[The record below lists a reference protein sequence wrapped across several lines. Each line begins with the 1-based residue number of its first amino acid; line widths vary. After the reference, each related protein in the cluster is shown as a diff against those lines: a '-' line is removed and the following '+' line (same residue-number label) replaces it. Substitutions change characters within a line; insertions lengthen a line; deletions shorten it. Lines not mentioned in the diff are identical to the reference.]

1 MDCWFD
7 LEDTAASNPTV
18 GHEQEPEQHTRDVAS
33 TMIATGTLASVN
45 NGLGSH
51 DQQSSDCKHEQ
62 KSQDSE
68 KPVSRWTRVCDFIDS
83 CVERSKTP
91 FPAAKVFSV
100 PMWGGLTGLCP
111 SGCGLPECLGC
122 GRNDSF
128 VVDCEDY
135 SWSRFSPSAGRR
147 LCVKTS
153 LEQLLQSL
161 TMNSKSGSGFFSVD
175 SRQGVSLSLPSVVY
189 YPDSGFLPALECMQ
203 YQMPSAEVGAQ
214 LMRRHFNMIAAILS
228 VDYVPFHDL
237 RWLAISAGIISVSDY
252 HRFNFVELLTLCV
265 DFSTHIPRDWLCW
278 LPWFDLCLFSSVL
291 VQRGFLSKPHGHLSV
306 CLRHGVKM
314 SRFDVGRASLF
325 GCNSDC
331 FLVPD
336 ALVSERREATMMQA
350 GGLDPLSSSTWANVA
365 SSAAPACCSGI
376 SMPSPE
382 GDVYCA
388 GNSGSSSSSSSSS
401 MAPKS
406 STSSPDLGMKKEEA
420 RDDEPSHGEWGD
432 AAWDEYF
439 IPVASAASI
448 CPDVFKDV
456 SAFVKR
462 KFDGIKDKM
471 SAVGSVISIYEKVR
485 TYVKSLGVTKQHL
498 GMLLGLVL
506 AFVFCMFVKKL
517 VRRGIAVKEVIL
529 SVCELVGDSLGELAS
544 AIKSAFGYFDNEEK
558 QEDALSFEL
567 REGKYV
573 FSGKA
578 EKPHVS
584 PDVKAT
590 SAQIISAVIGGAM
603 ATTLP
608 SSKPMKDRVLEGVK
622 LIVPLVATAGVCTQA
637 VYWIFTKLPSCCG
650 TMVQKVVGVN
660 PATRG
665 NARMYELMSSAAA
678 MTIKFRDAKPEELTV
693 EEAKSYINYYNDIL
707 CLIVSSSVA
716 APAIVSAARG
726 LLNDMQP
733 FVELCKIHLGD
744 GDNRV
749 TPLGLYLYGRPGI
762 GKSSVAPM
770 IAKGLF
776 PNREPS
782 ERMYTKNLDSAYWEG
797 YKAGTPM
804 LYFDEPHAASGQT
817 VEAFNTSILSMVSNA
832 AFTLNYANC
841 SEKGKVKLAVS
852 VVAISANIGP
862 TADIK
867 GLVAPEAFRRR
878 MMYWEVVLL
887 PEFADESGILEPKKI
902 AHFSE
907 QQHVDMAHLRF
918 VLRRVTNLRTGE
930 TDRGVQYC
938 LADMITIIKGK
949 LAEHESNYNSLKLI
963 AESKLTPSKVPE
975 HKGVE
980 NYMDRTVR
988 SGLRQVV
995 ATGSDQE
1002 HTEVTTTVEV
1012 KEPDVKDLCGA
1023 LVGLNEF
1030 PPRAGGPVQISD
1042 DGSLIINSKSFQ
1054 AFLAD
1059 AYPDWLHRL
1068 LDWSKILPAVLYNTT
1083 VVRSAHNVC
1092 LRMGE
1097 EYVRIGREERG
1108 GVVRV
1113 AVSAALSPDGD
1124 FGIGKIG
1131 VHLATKSIQRAVRN
1145 SPWFLEAIAKA
1156 QAFDAKTGKEFLVG
1170 QAWENAG
1177 YPEQKIKDTATG
1189 QLLEFFN
1196 MTPNF
1201 RVRDIEPWIE
1211 ILLRGHYN
1219 AMANKVIYMED
1230 TGSWE
1235 FKDDAVKRA
1244 IAINDVY
1251 TRSQQRYTYKW
1262 KQHAEKIRSSKLYR
1276 SAWELF
1282 MASWSYLGD
1291 VAKIPAAKLW
1301 GALNAH
1307 DIHENENLFNYAWTS
1322 FKCMS
1327 GFLLL
1332 LDGMLLLA
1340 SYAIPRMFRPHE
1352 RKLVMIGDRMF
1363 AEIDSKEI
1371 LRGRAVIQG
1380 MPIGNTEVVR
1390 ERVDEVLKHLPPQVK
1405 PQSHDSNDRDTI
1417 QEMRYIS
1424 REQAEEMYKK
1434 GFVSQQ
1440 FWEAWDNARSHQ
1452 EAATSRMATSGLV
1465 LPKKIRD
1472 NQFRLAFRKNGDEI
1486 RYMFG
1491 VGLVGG
1497 VALLPSH
1504 FFRATGPDGE
1514 CVMIK
1519 EELQMEFTRGKV
1531 TKALCFEPKRV
1542 VHWADETGVLDLVA
1556 YDFGMTV
1563 NAFHDIRGYIKDYD
1577 HVSNAASVPA
1587 LFCKKGD
1594 EDSPE
1599 TARMNLQRVYYSG
1612 QNNSYGPAETYIG
1625 NYWSYSLKSYGD
1637 CGAVLFSEEYG
1648 FMGLH
1653 TAIEMP
1659 RPPRHNGVGLA
1670 VRISKKIVDQFLA
1683 KCEVIIA
1690 CCAESPEVVSSDRM
1704 GLIIGDSTMV
1714 GQLVSSPAMPL
1725 KNTFK
1730 SLPYAQE
1737 EWASNDYLPAAFGE
1751 TPSQHRR
1758 ILEKSYA
1765 KLCRSVKHFPQRL
1778 VDAAERSIVDLF
1790 NTQEPFEKPRLLTD
1804 DETLNGGLPHLACMD
1819 VQTSAGSQFRH
1830 LAGRLPGKKA
1840 FLGEIKP
1847 YSLINP
1853 AFNQR
1858 LRNSE
1863 KLLQAGVMPD
1873 FLSDYSLK
1881 AEMRS
1886 KDRVIVG
1893 PGEIPSSRGIN
1904 VSPLDETLLMRK
1916 YFGHF
1921 VNFMHT
1927 TRLEMC
1933 IGMNVFSNDWNAM
1946 ILDLLRVSPVGF
1958 AMDYSGHE
1966 TNSTSQMF
1974 ESFHRVVE
1982 EYYCKGDSSPEHS
1995 MMRRRLLYGVC
2006 YHLTRIGNNVML
2018 KDEHLMSGSV
2028 ITAIMNSFV
2037 TMMHFRI
2044 AYLVLGRGTSLGSSL
2059 HHFNQVVC
2067 LKVYGDDNI
2076 ASIAATI
2083 PWFNPANIKRV
2094 MEPFGIV
2101 MTMADK
2107 VSAVTESFDDVLDL
2121 QFLKCTSRR
2130 GKGEIQGVEFFPV
2143 VEEASVVK
2151 SLMATS
2157 SKIDLHSIVLALGN
2171 DCLSRIW
2178 SSGSERFALWR
2189 KRIWKV
2195 WKKIGLAEIPISWDE
2210 VERRW
2215 YQGTVV
2221 EWATFAGFRV
2231 PQQVLHAP
2239 RIIATA
2245 DVPLTP
2251 AVELETTN
2259 LVETKVANTALEIS
2273 SFDSIGPILKRMIP
2287 VHRFTGQLS
2296 MNLSYILFGYPKLSM
2311 NSIFRYY
2318 SAMFQGFVGDLTLYV
2333 VPDDVNNVVSISFS
2347 GDSVVQSPEVSTF
2360 TWRSVSGPMMRQ
2372 KGSLLVRCPCLTTF
2386 NYVKTPLS
2394 VADVDTPA
2402 CFMGRVRITGV
2413 PAGTLYACL
2422 SDGARFFGLREI
2434 PRLNILGLDY
2444 PHPGGDE
2451 VTITEY
2457 ITVIHDPEYN
2467 LLDVPSQEWANT
2479 SQVNI
2484 SDVVPSTGA
2493 GPLTQF
2499 KAKSSIFTDGQLR
2512 QLQYTIKDGQG
2523 RNYIPGNT
2531 NRYVSLAALW
2541 AAPLSVRVN
2550 GAGAV
2555 VDRAQFSL
2563 PYSSYLGG
2571 TFHVIAGQ
2579 RILVADEVVVNNYSS
2594 KDGKKVAE
2602 IPLDR
2607 YYFRHLNSVTKT
2619 LPAEALATSPLRR
2632 MVSNEPIWCIREIP
2646 PVVLATA
2653 TQFAG
2658 EVVLHTEGGLP
2669 SASRNAAIGGL
2680 IPESTTALPERP
2692 AILGTVLWNDTDLE
2706 GSILAMYENPFDL
2719 INVKSAKPAFDA
2731 SLFWS
2736 GEAMLHLKVASN
2748 PALAGQLLIFW
2759 VPGMTAQ
2766 EAAAH
2771 YGGRFGSAK
2780 LCANVSMQPNASGV
2794 ISFSAPFVHYKNA
2807 VRNSDSSD
2815 ILGTFVVMVQN
2826 RLRVGPNATVHSA
2839 TITILGS
2846 FSQNKFSILNPRV
2859 VATGGFVSKAV
2870 TNNYNLSHVAN
2881 AAIDA
2886 SGAADSFRGGDTTL
2900 TNDRPFISLT
2910 APTVLSQT
2918 YINLASSQDV
2928 NSGSRLDLMSGGL
2941 PQINPETT
2949 GAVLDEMSLK
2959 SMRETPSFVGRFS
2972 VTTADNVGDV
2982 LFKVDL
2988 CPCFEYFSVPYGSTF
3003 DPCLMTYASTG
3014 GTFWRGDIVMDL
3026 EFVST
3031 AYHAVDLAVCSSYV
3045 VDTTEADIDTATS
3058 QYTTNIHVGG
3068 PLTKLRVVFP
3078 WTSDTPLKRVCNG
3091 SYPVGGD
3098 YSMGYAMV
3106 RLLSLLQANELV
3118 SGTIDCNVYLSM
3130 RGDVFFPGNGAMD
3143 VIVNQMDLTVAQ
3155 SLMPTGRKQK
3165 RTCERKDSFELVSQI
3180 D

>member
-1 MDCWFD
+1 MDCW
-7 LEDTAASNPTV
+7 LTPEDTAASTPIL
-18 GHEQEPEQHTRDVAS
+18 GHEQDPTQYTRDVVS
-33 TMIATGTLASVN
+33 TVIATGTLAGEN
-45 NGLGSH
+45 NGLGISG
-51 DQQSSDCKHEQ
+51 QSPSGGEQ
-62 KSQDSE
+62 ENKTIKDSE
-68 KPVSRWTRVCDFIDS
+68 KPVSRWTRVCLFLDA
-83 CVERSKTP
+83 CVEQSKISFQSIQV
-91 FPAAKVFSV
+91 FPV
-100 PMWGGLTGLCP
+100 PIWGGERGLCP
-111 SGCGLPECLGC
+111 SGCGRPECLGC

-128 VVDCEDY
+128 IVECDTR
-135 SWSRFSPSAGRR
+135 SWSGFNPSVGRR

-153 LEQLLQSL
+153 LEHLLQSL
-161 TMNSKSGSGFFSVD
+161 TMDGKLRTGFSPID
-175 SRQGVSLSLPSVVY
+175 SRHGTSFSLPSVIY
-189 YPDSGFLPALECMQ
+189 FPESGFFPAFEFMQ
-203 YQMPSAEVGAQ
+203 YQLPSAEVGEH
-214 LMRRHFNMIAAILS
+214 LMRRHFNMVAAIMS
-228 VDYVPFHDL
+228 VDYVPYHDL
-237 RWLAISAGIISVSDY
+237 RWLAISAGIIRVSDY
-252 HRFNFVELLTLCV
+252 HTINFSDLLSLCV
-265 DFSTHIPRDWLCW
+265 EFSTHVPRSWLCW
-278 LPWFDLCLFSSVL
+278 LPWFDVCLFTSVL
-291 VQRGFLSKPHGHLSV
+291 VQRGFLSKPHH
-306 CLRHGVKM
+306 CLFACARHGTKM
-314 SRFDVGRASLF
+314 SKFDVGRAVEF
-325 GCNSDC
+325 GCKNDC

-336 ALVSERREATMMQA
+336 ALSFGNREATMLRSGTTPGFGTMWA
-350 GGLDPLSSSTWANVA
+350 DVAANVA
-365 SSAAPACCSGI
+365 SVSCRTPLEP
-376 SMPSPE
+376 SMEMGGFS
-382 GDVYCA
+382 V

-401 MAPKS
+401 SVPLS
-406 STSSPDLGMKKEEA
+406 STVCGSPPNEEE
-420 RDDEPSHGEWGD
+420 REGDVPSLGEWSEP
-432 AAWDEYF
+432 AWDDYF
-439 IPVASAASI
+439 VPVASAFGV
-448 CPDVFKDV
+448 CPGVFKDV
-456 SAFVKR
+456 GDFIKQ
-462 KFDGIKDKM
+462 KFGGIRDSL
-471 SAVGSVISIYEKVR
+471 SAVSSVMSLYNKVK
-485 TYVKSLGVTKQHL
+485 TFVNSLGITKKHV
-498 GMLLGLVL
+498 GTFLGLVL
-506 AFVFCMFVKKL
+506 AFIFSMFVKKL
-517 VRRGIAVKEVIL
+517 VKRGIAVKDVIVN
-529 SVCELVGDSLGELAS
+529 VCDVVGDGLGEFLS
-544 AIKSAFGYFDNEEK
+544 AVKTAFGFFEEETK
-558 QEDALSFEL
+558 HDDALSFEL
-567 REGKYV
+567 RDGKYV
-573 FSGKA
+573 FSQ
-578 EKPHVS
+578 KPPRTETS
-584 PDVKAT
+584 PDVRAT
-590 SAQIISAVIGGAM
+590 SAQIISAVLGGAM

-608 SSKPMKDRVLEGVK
+608 SKKPLKERVLEGVK
-622 LIVPLVATAGVCTQA
+622 LIVPLVAAAGVCTQA
-637 VYWIFTKLPSCCG
+637 VYWIFTKLPSSCG
-650 TMVQKVVGVN
+650 VLVQKVVGVN

-693 EEAKSYINYYNDIL
+693 EEAKSYIGYYNDIL
-707 CLIVSSSVA
+707 CLIVSSTVA
-716 APAIVSAARG
+716 APALVSAARG
-726 LLNDMQP
+726 LMTDMQP

-744 GDNRV
+744 GDSRV
-749 TPLGLYLYGRPGI
+749 TPLGLYIYGKPGI

-776 PNREPS
+776 PNREAS

-804 LYFDEPHAASGQT
+804 LYFDEPHAAGGQT
-817 VEAFNTSILSMVSNA
+817 VEAFNTAILSMISNA

-841 SEKGKVKLAVS
+841 TEKGKVKLAVS

-862 TADIK
+862 TAEVK

-887 PEFADESGILEPKKI
+887 PEYADESGVLDTKKI
-902 AHFSE
+902 AHFTE
-907 QQHVDMAHLRF
+907 QERVDMAHLRF

-930 TDRGVQYC
+930 TDRGTQYC

-949 LAEHESNYNSLKLI
+949 LAEHESNYNSLKLVSD
-963 AESKLTPSKVPE
+963 SKLTPQQLEE
-975 HKGVE
+975 HKAVE
-980 NYMDRTVR
+980 AHMDRNVR
-988 SGLRQVV
+988 AGLRVM
-995 ATGSDQE
+995 ATGFGDE
-1002 HTEVTTTVEV
+1002 EIAVTTQVEV

-1023 LVGLNEF
+1023 VVGLKEF
-1030 PPRAGGPVQISD
+1030 PPRSGGPIVVND
-1042 DGSLIINSKSFQ
+1042 DGTLTINAAVFSDFMSS
-1054 AFLAD
+1054 
-1059 AYPDWLHRL
+1059 AYPDWLDRL
-1068 LDWSKILPAVLYNTT
+1068 LDWSRILPAVLYNNL
-1083 VVRSAHNVC
+1083 VVRSAHNIC

-1124 FGIGKIG
+1124 FGVGKIG
-1131 VHLATKSIQRAVRN
+1131 LHLATKSIQRAVRN
-1145 SPWFLEAIAKA
+1145 SPWFLEAVEKA
-1156 QAFDAKTGKEFLVG
+1156 SAYDKKRGIEWLYG
-1170 QAWENAG
+1170 RDWEQAG
-1177 YPEQKIKDTATG
+1177 YPEQKSKDSAVG

-1219 AMANKVIYMED
+1219 AMSKKLIFMEE
-1230 TGSWE
+1230 TGNWE
-1235 FKDDAVKRA
+1235 FKNDAVQRA
-1244 IAINDVY
+1244 IAIVDVY
-1251 TRSQQRYTYKW
+1251 ERSKMRYTYKW
-1262 KQHAEKIRSSKLYR
+1262 KQHAEKIRTSKVYR

-1282 MASWSYLGD
+1282 LASWAYVGELSR
-1291 VAKIPAAKLW
+1291 VPAAKLF
-1301 GALNAH
+1301 GAVSGSDPKTDEGLF
-1307 DIHENENLFNYAWTS
+1307 ENAWTG
-1322 FKCMS
+1322 FKYFS
-1327 GFLLL
+1327 GYLLFIDGLLL
-1332 LDGMLLLA
+1332 LA
-1340 SYAIPRMFRPHE
+1340 AYAIPRMFRPHD
-1352 RKLVMIGDRMF
+1352 RKLVMIGDRMY
-1363 AEIDSKEI
+1363 AEIDPKEI

-1380 MPIGNTEVVR
+1380 MPIGNTTVVR
-1390 ERVDEVLKHLPPQVK
+1390 ERVDDVLKHLPPQARA
-1405 PQSHDSNDRDTI
+1405 QSHESDDRDTV

-1424 REQAEEMYKK
+1424 KEQMDEMVKK
-1434 GFVSQQ
+1434 GYISQQ
-1440 FWEAWDNARSHQ
+1440 TWDAWDNARAYQ
-1452 EAATSRMATSGLV
+1452 EAATCRLATSGLV

-1472 NQFRLAFRKNGDEI
+1472 NQFRLSFKKNGEEF
-1486 RYMFG
+1486 RYMYG

-1519 EELQMEFTRGKV
+1519 EELQMEFVRGKV
-1531 TKALCFEPKRV
+1531 TKTLCFEPKRV

-1563 NAFHDIRGYIKDYD
+1563 NAFADIRGYIKDYD

-1594 EDSPE
+1594 EDTLE

-1612 QNNSYGPAETYIG
+1612 QNNSSGPAETYIG

-1637 CGAVLFSEEYG
+1637 CGAVLFSEEFG

-1670 VRISKKIVDQFLA
+1670 VRISKKIVDQFLS
-1683 KCEVIIA
+1683 KCQVIIA
-1690 CCAESPEVVSSDRM
+1690 CCAPSPEIVDSERM
-1704 GLIIGDSTMV
+1704 GLVIGDSTMV
-1714 GQLVSSPAMPL
+1714 GQLISSPAMPL

-1737 EWASNDYLPAAFGE
+1737 EWASNAYLPAAFGD

-1778 VDAAERSIVDLF
+1778 VDAAERNIIDLF

-1804 DETLNGGLPHLACMD
+1804 DEVLNGGLPHLACMD
-1819 VQTSAGSQFRH
+1819 VHTSAGSQFRH
-1830 LAGRLPGKKA
+1830 MAGRLPGKKA
-1840 FLGEIKP
+1840 FLGENKP

-1853 AFNQR
+1853 AFNDR
-1858 LRNSE
+1858 LQKSE
-1863 KLLQAGVMPD
+1863 KLLSVGVMPD

-1921 VNFMHT
+1921 INFMHT
-1927 TRLEMC
+1927 TRMEMC

-2018 KDEHLMSGSV
+2018 KNEHLMSGSV

-2044 AYLVLGRGTSLGSSL
+2044 AFLVLGRGKEIGSSL
-2059 HHFNQVVC
+2059 HHFNRVVC
-2067 LKVYGDDNI
+2067 LKVYGDDNV
-2076 ASIAATI
+2076 ASVAATI
-2083 PWFNPANIKRV
+2083 PWFNPANIQKV

-2107 VSAVTESFDDVLDL
+2107 VSAVTENFDSVLDL

-2130 GKGEIQGVEFFPV
+2130 GRGEIQGVEFFPV
-2143 VEEASVVK
+2143 VEEASIVK

-2171 DCLSRIW
+2171 DSLSRVW

-2195 WKKIGLAEIPISWDE
+2195 WKKIGLLEIPISWDE
-2210 VERRW
+2210 VEQRW

-2231 PQQVLHAP
+2231 PQLVHHAP
-2239 RIIATA
+2239 RIVATA

-2259 LVETKVANTALEIS
+2259 LVETKVADTTLEIS
-2273 SFDSIGPILKRMIP
+2273 SFDSIGPMLKRMIP

-2296 MNLSYILFGYPKLSM
+2296 IGLSAILFGYPKLSM
-2311 NSIFRYY
+2311 NSLFRYY

-2333 VPDDVNNVVSISFS
+2333 VPDDPNTTVSISFS
-2347 GDSVVQSPEVSTF
+2347 GDSLAQNPEVSAF
-2360 TWRSVSGPMMRQ
+2360 NHIPVSGPMMRQ
-2372 KGSLLVRCPCLTTF
+2372 RGSLLVRCPCLTAY

-2394 VADVDTPA
+2394 VADVDSPA

-2413 PAGTLYACL
+2413 SAGTLYACL

-2434 PRLNILGLDY
+2434 PRLTISGLDY

-2451 VTITEY
+2451 VTITEF
-2457 ITVIHDPEYN
+2457 ITVIHDSDYN
-2467 LLDVPSQEWANT
+2467 LLDVPSQEWANR
-2479 SQVNI
+2479 SQSLV
-2484 SDVVPSTGA
+2484 SDVTPSTGS
-2493 GPLTQF
+2493 GPLTTF
-2499 KAKSSIFTDGQLR
+2499 KAKSSIFTDAQLR

-2523 RNYIPGNT
+2523 RNYVPGNT

-2541 AAPLSVRVN
+2541 AAPLSVKIN
-2550 GAGAV
+2550 GVGAV
-2555 VDRAQFSL
+2555 VDRAQYSL
-2563 PYSSYLGG
+2563 PYSTYLGG
-2571 TFHVIAGQ
+2571 SFHVIAGQ

-2594 KDGKKVAE
+2594 NDGKKVADL
-2602 IPLDR
+2602 PLDR
-2607 YYFRHLNSVTKT
+2607 YYFRHLTSVSKT
-2619 LPAEALATSPLRR
+2619 LPAEALATAPLRR
-2632 MVSNEPIWCIREIP
+2632 MVSNEPLWCIRVLP
-2646 PVVLATA
+2646 PTILATA

-2669 SASRNAAIGGL
+2669 SAARNVAVGGL
-2680 IPESTTALPERP
+2680 IPEATTALPERP
-2692 AILGTVLWNDTDLE
+2692 AVLGTVLWNDTDLE

-2731 SLFWS
+2731 SIFWS
-2736 GEAMLHLKVASN
+2736 GEATLHLKVASN

-2771 YGGRFGSAK
+2771 YSGRFGSAK
-2780 LCANVSMQPNASGV
+2780 LCANVSMQPNAAGV

-2807 VRNSDSSD
+2807 VRNSDTSD

-2826 RLRVGPNATVHSA
+2826 RLRVGPNAVVHSA
-2839 TITILGS
+2839 SLTVLGS
-2846 FSQNKFSILNPRV
+2846 FNQNKFSILNPRV

-2900 TNDRPFISLT
+2900 SNDRPFISLT
-2910 APTVLSQT
+2910 APTVLPQT
-2918 YINLASSQDV
+2918 YVNLASSQDV
-2928 NSGSRLDLMSGGL
+2928 NSGSRLDLMSAGL
-2941 PQINPETT
+2941 PQIDPRTT
-2949 GAVLDEMSLK
+2949 GAVKDEMSLRA
-2959 SMRETPSFVGRFS
+2959 MRETPSFVGRFS

-2988 CPCFEYFSVPYGSTF
+2988 CPCFEYFSVAYGSSF

-3014 GTFWRGDIVMDL
+3014 GTFWRGDIIMDL
-3026 EFVST
+3026 ELVST
-3031 AYHAVDLAVCSSYV
+3031 VYHAVDLAVCSSYA

-3058 QYTTNIHVGG
+3058 QYTTNIHVSG

-3098 YSMGYAMV
+3098 YSMGYAMI

-3143 VIVNQMDLTVAQ
+3143 VLVNQMDLTYAQ
-3155 SLMPTGRKQK
+3155 SLMPAGRKLK
-3165 RTCERKDSFELVSQI
+3165 RVCERKDSFEIVSQL